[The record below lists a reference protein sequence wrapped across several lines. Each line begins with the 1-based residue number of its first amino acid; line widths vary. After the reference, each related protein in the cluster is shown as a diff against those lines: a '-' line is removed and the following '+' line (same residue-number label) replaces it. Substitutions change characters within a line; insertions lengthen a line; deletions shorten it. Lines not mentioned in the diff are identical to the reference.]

1 MTFLS
6 LLAALLLE
14 QVRPLRRGNA
24 AHQWFNRYA
33 ASLEERFNGGQYPHG
48 VIAWVAAVAP
58 VVVATAAIHYAL
70 YSMTPVAAWAW
81 NAVVLYLTMGFRQ
94 FGHNFTQIQH
104 ALRAG
109 DLTAARDKLGKW
121 RGEAAPEF
129 DAGDLA
135 RVGIELGIVASHRHV
150 FGVIVWFA
158 ALGPAGA
165 MLYRAAA
172 ELAELWGGGK
182 GESAD
187 FPGFTRRVFFWLDW
201 VPVRLTAATFAVVG
215 NFEDA
220 VYCWREQSRRWSDRA
235 SGVLLASA
243 AGALGLQL
251 GGALHQH
258 GTLEHRPE
266 LGAGD
271 ETDPDHLDVA
281 ERLVWRSAALWM
293 FLIFLVTVA
302 YALG

>member
-1 MTFLS
+1 M
-6 LLAALLLE
+6 
-14 QVRPLRRGNA
+14 P
-24 AHQWFNRYA
+24 
-33 ASLEERFNGGQYPHG
+33 P
-48 VIAWVAAVAP
+48 
-58 VVVATAAIHYAL
+58 
-70 YSMTPVAAWAW
+70 AAWLW
-81 NAVVLYLTMGFRQ
+81 NVAVLYLTMGFRQ
-94 FGHNFTQIQH
+94 FGHHYTEIQL

-109 DLTAARDKLGKW
+109 DLAAARDRLGKW

-165 MLYRAAA
+165 VLYRAAA
-172 ELAELWGGGK
+172 GLSDLWGAEQAESGAFGGF
-182 GESAD
+182 A
-187 FPGFTRRVFFWLDW
+187 RRAFYWLDW

-220 VYCWREQSRRWSDRA
+220 VYCWREQSRRWGDETY
-235 SGVLLASA
+235 GVLLASA
-243 AGALGLQL
+243 AGALGVQL

-266 LGAGD
+266 LGAG
-271 ETDPDHLDVA
+271 EGADPDHLDVA
-281 ERLVWRSAALWM
+281 ERLVWRSLALWM
-293 FLIFLVTVA
+293 FFIFVVTVA
-302 YALG
+302 HALG

>member
-14 QVRPLRRGNA
+14 QARPLRRGNPV
-24 AHQWFNRYA
+24 HQWFDRYA
-33 ASLEERFNGGQYPHG
+33 ASLEERFNGGQYLHG
-48 VIAWVAAVAP
+48 VIAWVVAVAP
-58 VVVATAAIHYAL
+58 VVAVAAAIYYAL
-70 YSMTPVAAWAW
+70 HGLTPIAAWAW
-81 NAVVLYLTMGFRQ
+81 NAAVLYLTMGFRQ
-94 FGHNFTQIQH
+94 FGHHFTEIQH

-109 DLTAARDKLGKW
+109 DLAAARERLGKW

-129 DAGDLA
+129 DAGDVA
-135 RVGIELGIVASHRHV
+135 RVGIEMGIVASHRHV

-158 ALGPAGA
+158 LLGPAGA
-165 MLYRAAA
+165 VLYRAAS
-172 ELAELWGGGK
+172 ELVELWGK
-182 GESAD
+182 GEAAE
-187 FPGFTRRVFFWLDW
+187 FARFARRVFFWLDW

-220 VYCWREQSRRWSDRA
+220 VFCWREQSRRWSDKA

-243 AGALGLQL
+243 AGALGVQL
-251 GGALHQH
+251 GGAVHQH

-281 ERLVWRSAALWM
+281 ERLVWRSVALWM